1 MLRKLFL
8 LIAMVVVGFSLLASP
23 TLADTHAESLDGN
36 QTVPK
41 VVFRLDDVQDGYCN
55 EAQQEIIK
63 VFANYSVDDKS
74 TPQSISIG
82 IIGNSFGKD
91 VPHVEEIKEIMT
103 NLGDRGEVVSHS
115 MTHDDFRCKTIRQQV
130 KELNDFKAIIG
141 DTYFPDK
148 TVRTFIPPLNQYCE
162 NTTIPAMTQAGYD
175 ILSAQCTEGFCYNE
189 GDPSSNPAYLP
200 AAASTGGWDGPYEIQ
215 PANTI
220 FAEIQ
225 KQIEKNNWSV
235 VMMHPYEF
243 TVNAPENTEV
253 KHSAIE
259 TLRELIGMCLDNGY
273 ELVTYTQLVD
283 SVR

>member
-1 MLRKLFL
+1 MLRKLFI

-23 TLADTHAESLDGN
+23 TLADTHAQSVYGN
-36 QTVPK
+36 QAVPK
-41 VVFRLDDVQDGYCN
+41 VVFRLDDIQDGYCN

-63 VFANYSVDDKS
+63 VFANYSVDDQNS
-74 TPQSISIG
+74 PQGISIG

-91 VPHVEEIKEIMT
+91 APHVEAIQEIMT

-141 DTYFPDK
+141 ETYFPDK
-148 TVRTFIPPLNQYCE
+148 TVRTFIPPFNEYCE
-162 NTTIPAMTQAGYD
+162 NTTIPAMTLAGYD
-175 ILSAQCTEGFCYNE
+175 ILSGQCTDSCYNE

-200 AAASTGGWDGPYEIQ
+200 AGASTGGWISPYEIQ
-215 PANTI
+215 PASDI

-225 KQIEKNNWSV
+225 EQIEKNNWSV

-243 TVNAPENTEV
+243 TENAPENTEV
-253 KHSAIE
+253 NPDAIE

-273 ELVTYTQLVD
+273 EVVTYSQLVD